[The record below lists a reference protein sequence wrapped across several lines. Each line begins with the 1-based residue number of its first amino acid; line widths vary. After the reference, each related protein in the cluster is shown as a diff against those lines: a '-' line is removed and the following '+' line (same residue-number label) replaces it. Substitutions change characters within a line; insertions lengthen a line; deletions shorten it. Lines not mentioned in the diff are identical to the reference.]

1 MLTTTIGTRGWSRL
15 LALVAAV
22 AFVSSLSVAATA
34 TATASASHATTKPT
48 GAVPAKIDINAA
60 TKAELAKLPG
70 IGDAYSQKI
79 IDGRPY
85 RAKTDLESKKILPK
99 SVYEKIEG
107 MIIAHQ
113 K

>member
-22 AFVSSLSVAATA
+22 ALVSSLSLAA

-48 GAVPAKIDINAA
+48 GGVPAKIDINAA
-60 TKAELAKLPG
+60 SKAELAKLPG